1 MLCGTAVWK
10 NIGLAWH
17 RSWDREW
24 LAICNW
30 FWVLFFRFGLHLSG
44 WTIVEMLASA
54 KLRICKNSVLWL
66 FDSHGSDS
74 QLTGHGVES
83 FNVSSNRLMIPAK
96 SFSVRNQVLKVLRQV
111 PEPGNAEKRNGQV
124 WTLSWNILAASL
136 FSCMRNMPR
145 QLLRGNLDDW
155 YRTHISY
162 PNEPIDL
169 CILP

>member
-1 MLCGTAVWK
+1 
-10 NIGLAWH
+10 
-17 RSWDREW
+17 
-24 LAICNW
+24 
-30 FWVLFFRFGLHLSG
+30 
-44 WTIVEMLASA
+44 MLASA

-145 QLLRGNLDDW
+145 QLLRGNLDD
-155 YRTHISY
+155 
-162 PNEPIDL
+162 
-169 CILP
+169 